1 MEKIKS
7 ITAKYSSKLKYF
19 LLLAAIIAALNSLSR
34 ADYNFV
40 IYLFMFYVWTFMENS
55 PQAQRQ
61 DKIGTFYILLF
72 SLLIDVIWS
81 CYWGKK
87 WDTVPTVCHE
97 MTVFLSWCGI
107 ILKILI
113 ILFVGLLEFDI
124 IIESILSFMKKN
136 TNKEGSFQPFKD
148 EKLNEDN

>member
-19 LLLAAIIAALNSLSR
+19 LLLGAIIAALNSLSR

-113 ILFVGLLEFDI
+113 ISF
-124 IIESILSFMKKN
+124 SILLLFI
-136 TNKEGSFQPFKD
+136 F
-148 EKLNEDN
+148 